1 MITPETVYSACRF
14 FLDVAA
20 LYLWGS
26 SAYLWLLVPASLS
39 GNIWARQYWLRALAL
54 GSIVAATIV
63 ALPFRSA
70 ILSEDWAQAFDFS
83 AMLDVLS
90 DTAIGTAWIWQAA
103 GTAALLLAHVA
114 TPMRLRAATMTV
126 AAGFLLAGLAASG
139 HAAMNT
145 GWLRALHRG
154 NDIVHV
160 LAGGAWFGALIPVA
174 FILPLLSDR
183 QAGRDATTALVRF
196 STAGHVAVGAV
207 LISGVANMF
216 LIIGGFPLDWSVTY
230 QLLLSLKILLV
241 LSMIGLAIL
250 HRYVLVPKLSWSHGA
265 VTALRIGTVVEIVLA
280 LAVVGLVA
288 WFGMLEPVAM

>member
-1 MITPETVYSACRF
+1 MITPETAYIACRF

-39 GNIWARQYWLRALAL
+39 GNIWTRQSWPRALAV
-54 GSIVAATIV
+54 GCTVAATV
-63 ALPFRSA
+63 LALPFRSA
-70 ILSEDWAQAFDFS
+70 ILGEDWAQAFDFS
-83 AMLDVLS
+83 AMLDILS
-90 DTAIGTAWIWQAA
+90 GTTIGTAWMWQAA
-103 GTAALLLAHVA
+103 GAAALLIAYIA
-114 TPMRLRAATMTV
+114 TPTRLRAAAMTF

-145 GWLRALHRG
+145 GWFRALHRG
-154 NDIVHV
+154 VDIVHV
-160 LAGGAWFGALIPVA
+160 LAGGTWFGALIPVA
-174 FILPLLSDR
+174 IILPLLSDHR
-183 QAGRDATTALVRF
+183 AGRDATTALVRF
-196 STAGHVAVGAV
+196 STAGHIAVGMV
-207 LISGVANMF
+207 LISGAGNMF
-216 LIIGGFPLDWSVTY
+216 MIIGGFPLDWSVVY

-280 LAVVGLVA
+280 FAVVGLVA
-288 WFGMLEPVAM
+288 WFGTLEPAAM